1 MRMRDKSHRVGFYV
15 PLVCLV
21 YAVIM
26 IALTLA
32 GCSSYSHSHSQNNV
46 PPWRREYSDAEWL
59 EMVKQPEHQPTIIWK
74 GESRGHID
82 IKGQWGMSMD
92 GYVFWNTP
100 AGVLDWQLAKYMF
113 NDRLLLFL
121 PLFESDD
128 PDVVLT
134 GIYIYETL
142 SRSIYRHEDKVRFI
156 SALRKAI
163 DHSDTRVR
171 YAVIERLARERCL
184 SVRDLDRGLRD
195 EAVIVCNL
203 TASFMRTV
211 FENRLYY
218 PSNTAERTGSQIRAM
233 TLERIKRELA
243 PVLLEH
249 LNDPSFFVRAKCSS
263 TIRNSL
269 APKIDGE
276 TTGHRFDWVKADW
289 QSRVDAQK
297 RWKDWWTKYGEDA
310 LHGRAL
316 QVTARN

>member
-1 MRMRDKSHRVGFYV
+1 MRTRDKSHRVGFCV
-15 PLVCLV
+15 PFACLV
-21 YAVIM
+21 YAVIV

-74 GESRGHID
+74 GESRGDID
-82 IKGQWGMSMD
+82 SKGQWGMSID
-92 GYVFWNTP
+92 GYVFWGTP
-100 AGVLDWQLAKYMF
+100 AEVLDWQLATYMF
-113 NDRLLLFL
+113 NGRPLLFL
-121 PLFESDD
+121 PLFESKD

-134 GIYIYETL
+134 GIYIYDKL
-142 SRSIYRHEDKVRFI
+142 SRLIIVHEDKVQFV

-184 SVRDLDRGLRD
+184 SIHDLDRGLTD

-203 TASFMRTV
+203 TASFVRTV
-211 FENRLYY
+211 FENRLYH
-218 PSNTAERTGSQIRAM
+218 PPRNTDSSDTQMRAM
-233 TLERIKRELA
+233 TLSEIKREMA

-249 LNDPSFFVRAKCSS
+249 LNDPSFFVRAKCGS

-269 APKIDGE
+269 ASQIDKKTG
-276 TTGHRFDWVKADW
+276 GHRFDWVKADW
-289 QSRVDAQK
+289 QSRVDTQK
-297 RWKDWWTKYGEDA
+297 RWKDWWAKNGEVA
-310 LHGRAL
+310 LHGRTS